1 MKKILMIGGA
11 GFIGSNLVRQFLK
24 DDNFEIFVIEPEK
37 ADIERL
43 NEVKSQITII
53 RADLK
58 DILYLNKIISENNIE
73 VVVHLV
79 STLLPKST
87 LEDYQNEMNDLI
99 LPTMNIMHI
108 CSRLD
113 ILFVYMSSGGAV
125 YGNGSSAV
133 FKETDRLEPIS
144 YYGQSKCFME
154 ETIKFENRS
163 SGLRYL
169 ILRPSNPYGHGQ
181 NLYGRQ
187 GLIAVSIG
195 KILKNEP
202 ITIWG
207 DGSLIRDYIHIDDL
221 CECIYKLIVTDVK
234 NEIINIGSGEGHSI
248 KSIIDMLADIVEKPI
263 DIKYLES
270 RNVDVN
276 SVILSIDHLQSF
288 LPIKTDNDIR
298 KGIYIFYNTELK
310 KKLQGM

>member
-1 MKKILMIGGA
+1 MKKILLIGGA
-11 GFIGSNLVRQFLK
+11 GFIGSNLVCQFLK
-24 DDNFEIFVIEPEK
+24 DDNFEIYVIEPEK
-37 ADIERL
+37 ADVGRL
-43 NEVKSQITII
+43 KEVESHISII

-58 DILYLNKIISENNIE
+58 DILNLNKVISENNIE
-73 VVVHLV
+73 VVIHLV

-87 LEDYQNEMNDLI
+87 LEDYQNEMNDLL
-99 LPTMNIMHI
+99 LPSMNIMRI
-108 CSRLD
+108 CAELD
-113 ILFVYMSSGGAV
+113 ILFVYLSSGGAV
-125 YGNGSSAV
+125 YGNGVSAV
-133 FKETDRLEPIS
+133 YKETDRLEPIS

-154 ETIKFENRS
+154 EAIKFENRC

-187 GLIAVSIG
+187 GLIAVAIG
-195 KILKNEP
+195 KILKKEP

-221 CECIYKLIVTDVK
+221 CECIYELIVKGVR
-234 NEIINIGSGEGHSI
+234 NEVINIGSGKGHSI
-248 KSIIDMLADIVEKPI
+248 KSIIDMLADIVGESI

-276 SVILSIDHLQSF
+276 SVILSIEHLQSF
-288 LPIKTDNDIR
+288 LPVKIDNDIR
-298 KGIYIFYNTELK
+298 KGISLFYNSELK
-310 KKLQGM
+310 KI

>member
-1 MKKILMIGGA
+1 MKKILLIGGA
-11 GFIGSNLVRQFLK
+11 GFIGSNLIHQFLK
-24 DDNFEIFVIEPEK
+24 DDNYEIYVIEPEK
-37 ADIERL
+37 ADIQRL
-43 NEVKSQITII
+43 NEVESQVTIL

-58 DILYLNKIISENNIE
+58 DILFLSKIISEYNIE
-73 VVVHLV
+73 VVIHLV

-99 LPTMNIMHI
+99 LPSMNIMRI
-108 CSRLD
+108 CSELD
-113 ILFVYMSSGGAV
+113 ILFVYMSSGGAI
-125 YGNGSSAV
+125 YGNSSSTV
-133 FKETDRLEPIS
+133 YKETDRLEPIS
-144 YYGQSKCFME
+144 YYGQSKCFVE
-154 ETIKFENRS
+154 ETIKFENRC

-195 KILKNEP
+195 KILKNQP

-221 CECIYKLIVTDVK
+221 CESIYKLIVKDVN
-234 NEIINIGSGEGHSI
+234 NEIINIGSGKGYSI
-248 KSIIDMLADIVEKPI
+248 KSIIDILADVVGQSI

-276 SVILSIDHLQSF
+276 SVVLSIEHLQSF
-288 LPIKTDNDIR
+288 LTIKTNYDIR
-298 KGIYIFYNTELK
+298 KGISDFYNSELEK
-310 KKLQGM
+310 KQNGV

>member
-1 MKKILMIGGA
+1 MKKVLLIGGA
-11 GFIGSNLVRQFLK
+11 GFIGSNLVHQFLK
-24 DDNFEIFVIEPEK
+24 DDNFEIYVIEPEK
-37 ADIERL
+37 ANIERL
-43 NEVKSQITII
+43 NGLEGQVTII

-58 DILYLNKIISENNIE
+58 DILCLNKIICENNIE
-73 VVVHLV
+73 VVIHLV

-87 LEDYQNEMNDLI
+87 LEDYQNEMNDLL
-99 LPTMNIMHI
+99 LPSMNIMRI
-108 CSRLD
+108 CSKLD

-125 YGNGSSAV
+125 YGNGSSTV
-133 FKETDRLEPIS
+133 YKETDRLEPIS

-154 ETIKFENRS
+154 ETIKFENRY

-181 NLYGRQ
+181 NLYARQ

-221 CECIYKLIVTDVK
+221 CDCIYNLIVKGVK
-234 NEIINIGSGEGHSI
+234 NEIINIGSGEGYSI
-248 KSIIDMLADIVEKPI
+248 KNIIDMLADAVGKSI
-263 DIKYLES
+263 DIRYVES

-276 SVILSIDHLQSF
+276 SVILSVEHLKSF
-288 LPIKTDNDIR
+288 LPIKTDNNIR
-298 KGIYIFYNTELK
+298 KGISVFYNSELEK
-310 KKLQGM
+310 KHKGG